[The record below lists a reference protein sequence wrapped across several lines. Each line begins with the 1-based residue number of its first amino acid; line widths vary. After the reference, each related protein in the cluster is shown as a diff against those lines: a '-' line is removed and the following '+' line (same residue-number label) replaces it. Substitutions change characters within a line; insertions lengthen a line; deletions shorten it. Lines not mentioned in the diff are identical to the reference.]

1 MMRAKKSIERQS
13 KQSIKIP
20 LDFKNTVLAALETKP
35 EPRKKG
41 HQKPKPAEK
50 GGLGEDGS

>member
-1 MMRAKKSIERQS
+1 MGNKKPIERQS

-35 EPRKKG
+35 ESR
-41 HQKPKPAEK
+41 KPAK
-50 GGLGEDGS
+50 QKKARP

>member
-1 MMRAKKSIERQS
+1 MGARKQVQRQS

-35 EPRKKG
+35 EPRKRAK
-41 HQKPKPAEK
+41 KKPAK
-50 GGLGEDGS
+50 

>member
-1 MMRAKKSIERQS
+1 MGAKKPIERQS

-35 EPRKKG
+35 EQRKAGKK
-41 HQKPKPAEK
+41 KPTAK
-50 GGLGEDGS
+50 